1 MIIVWLEE
9 HYFYFIALLM
19 LVAII
24 KVLSASAFLRREDG
38 ITGVIIVLF
47 RWFSPLDYHVSNTPW
62 KVKNRKYVNGVSLL
76 FYFTLILLLIVTIM
90 IKVFG

>member
-9 HYFYFIALLM
+9 HYFYFVVLLLLIAI
-19 LVAII
+19 V

-38 ITGVIIVLF
+38 LTGIIIVLF
-47 RWFSPLDYHVSNTPW
+47 RWYSSLDYHVSNTPW
-62 KVKNRKYVNGVSLL
+62 KVKNRKYLNGVSIL
-76 FYFTLILLLIVTIM
+76 FYCTLIFLLIVTIM